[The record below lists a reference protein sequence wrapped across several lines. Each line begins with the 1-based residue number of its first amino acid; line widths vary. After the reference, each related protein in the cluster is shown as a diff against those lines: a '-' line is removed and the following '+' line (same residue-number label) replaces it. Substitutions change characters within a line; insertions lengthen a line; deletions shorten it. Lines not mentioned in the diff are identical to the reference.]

1 MYETLIQTQVF
12 FFISSIG
19 FIVLW
24 ILALFFMYYLIR
36 SMYIFSKIMQKID
49 KDIEQVG
56 EISSEMISDIRDSSV
71 FNFFFRKKK
80 RHRKS

>member
-71 FNFFFRKKK
+71 FNFFFRK
-80 RHRKS
+80 